1 MIREALEY
9 IVGLREPV
17 IKEIEGRKFSDKALN
32 VIQEPIAVEIEV
44 STLSGLIKY
53 VKSGFDTKNTDLII
67 QVVSPTEVNVYDRLN
82 KDKRRNVYIHAKAEL
97 PKFQFDQFIDLETM
111 NIKLQS
117 NFIPSATRDVVLQ
130 IVGNVKEEAVKNYG
144 DDGITQTVTAK
155 IGLELSSVKVPN
167 PVSLAPYR
175 TFVEIEQPES
185 NFVLRMRES
194 GGDVPRAALYEADGG
209 VWRIDAKTRIEKY
222 LQEAFAE
229 EMAADKVTII
239 A

>member
-9 IVGLREPV
+9 IVGLRKPV
-17 IKEIEGRKFSDKALN
+17 IEEIEGRKFSDKSLT
-32 VIQEPIAVEIEV
+32 VITEPLAPELEV

-53 VKSGFDTKNTDLII
+53 VRSGFDTKDMNLLIHI
-67 QVVSPTEVNVYDRLN
+67 VSPTEVNVYDKLN
-82 KDKRRNVYIHAKAEL
+82 KDKRRNVYIHARAEL
-97 PKFQFDQFIDLETM
+97 PQFEFDQFMDLEKM

-117 NFIPSATRDVVLQ
+117 NFIPSETREVVLQ

-144 DDGITQTVTAK
+144 DDGVTQTVTAK
-155 IGLELSSVKVPN
+155 IGLELSAVKVPN

-185 NFVLRMRES
+185 KFVLRMREG
-194 GGDVPRAALYEADGG
+194 GGDTPKAALFQADGG
-209 VWRIDAKTRIEKY
+209 VWRIDAKTLIEEH
-222 LQEAFAE
+222 LQNAFE
-229 EMAADKVTII
+229 NELAAGKVTII